1 MCTYLICKAIYATGG
16 CDATIV
22 RRRLPTSAR
31 THARACGAER
41 TQRTEG
47 GWATANEVA
56 AETKLHRTTVRR
68 LLETLASE
76 GYVRR
81 SESDDSFRLT
91 LKVRELSEGF
101 TDDEWISQVAAPV
114 LGELLKETV
123 WPRPHDADGD
133 AMIIRETTHRFSPLS
148 FHRSMVRKRLPLLF
162 TASGRAYLAFCPEE
176 ERTQLLQLL
185 IASDAQGGLA
195 RQTRIVSNMISKIH
209 SDGYATNDGEWKQ
222 EAKISAIA
230 LPIRRD
236 GRVLAC
242 INLVYLKRAMSLQ
255 EVVKVYLAPM
265 RAAVDKIEGGV
276 AAAGDAPM

>member
-1 MCTYLICKAIYATGG
+1 MRRSSGADYRQVNGL
-16 CDATIV
+16 V
-22 RRRLPTSAR
+22 RGLAVL
-31 THARACGAER
+31 GALNS
-41 TQRTEG
+41 TDG

-56 AETKLHRTTVRR
+56 EATKLHRTTARR

-101 TDDEWISQVAAPV
+101 TDDEWISQVGAPV

-123 WPRPHDADGD
+123 WPSDLTTLDGD

-176 ERTQLLQLL
+176 ERAQLLRLL
-185 IASDAQGGLA
+185 LANDAQGGLA
-195 RQTRIVSNMISKIH
+195 RQTKIIDNLISRIRSA
-209 SDGYATNDGEWKQ
+209 GYATNDGEWKQ
-222 EAKISAIA
+222 EAKISALA
-230 LPIRRD
+230 LPIRCD

-242 INLVYLKRAMSLQ
+242 INLVYLKRAMSL
-255 EVVKVYLAPM
+255 EEAVRKYLAPM
-265 RAAVDKIEGGV
+265 RAAVDKIEGSL
-276 AAAGDAPM
+276 APAGDAATS

>member
-1 MCTYLICKAIYATGG
+1 MRGLA
-16 CDATIV
+16 V
-22 RRRLPTSAR
+22 L
-31 THARACGAER
+31 HALNS
-41 TQRTEG
+41 TEG

-56 AETKLHRTTVRR
+56 TETKLHRTTVRR

-101 TDDEWISQVAAPV
+101 TDDEWISQVAVPV

-123 WPRPHDADGD
+123 WPSDLTTLDGD

-195 RQTRIVSNMISKIH
+195 RETRIIANMISKIRN
-209 SDGYATNDGEWKQ
+209 DGYATNDGEWKQ
-222 EAKISAIA
+222 EAKISALA
-230 LPIRRD
+230 LPVRRE

-242 INLVYLKRAMSLQ
+242 INLVYLKRAMSLP
-255 EVVKVYLAPM
+255 EAVKRYLAPL
-265 RAAVDKIEGGV
+265 RAAVERIEESLV
-276 AAAGDAPM
+276 DADDATSRQSV

>member
-1 MCTYLICKAIYATGG
+1 M
-16 CDATIV
+16 
-22 RRRLPTSAR
+22 RRSSGADYRQVNGLMRGLAVL
-31 THARACGAER
+31 HALNS
-41 TQRTEG
+41 TEG

-56 AETKLHRTTVRR
+56 TATKLHRTTVRR

-123 WPRPHDADGD
+123 WPSDLTTLDGD

-148 FHRSMVRKRLPLLF
+148 FHRSMVRKRMPLLF
-162 TASGRAYLAFCPEE
+162 TASGRAYLAFCPDE
-176 ERTQLLQLL
+176 ERTPLLQLL
-185 IASDAQGGLA
+185 GTNDAQGALA
-195 RQTRIVSNMISKIH
+195 RQTKIIDNMISKIR

-236 GRVLAC
+236 ERVLAC

-255 EVVKVYLAPM
+255 EAVKKYLSPM
-265 RAAVDKIEGGV
+265 RAAVDRIEGGL
-276 AAAGDAPM
+276 AATGDATV